1 LLLNSAKVT
10 RSTQWLGLDDALNK
24 ILAVDLYA
32 DIFVP
37 GFDNSAMD
45 GYAINLKAE
54 QINIPGGTTFKITDR
69 IPAGSTGNT
78 LRSQSVCWLFMINL
92 FWFYD

>member
-1 LLLNSAKVT
+1 LLFGTLSLTKSWDFIIVNIADYSI
-10 RSTQWLGLDDALNK
+10 LNK

-54 QINIPGGTTFKITDR
+54 QINIPGGTTFKINR
-69 IPAGSTGNT
+69 K
-78 LRSQSVCWLFMINL
+78 
-92 FWFYD
+92 

>member
-1 LLLNSAKVT
+1 MLFNFVLIT
-10 RSTQWLGLDDALNK
+10 IRSTQWLGLDDALNK

-37 GFDNSAMD
+37 SFDNSAMD
-45 GYAINLKAE
+45 GYALNLKEE
-54 QINIPGGTTFKITDR
+54 QIN
-69 IPAGSTGNT
+69 
-78 LRSQSVCWLFMINL
+78 NL